1 MYSTAQIPF
10 TTAVFGGEACV
21 PTIHGDVMCKVPAG
35 TQSGS
40 RLRLRGKGIRP
51 SHGSALAGDAYVTVQ
66 IQVPRDLT
74 PVQKN
79 KLREYERSL
88 HPETREYRAS

>member
-1 MYSTAQIPF
+1 
-10 TTAVFGGEACV
+10 
-21 PTIHGDVMCKVPAG
+21 MCKVPAG

-79 KLREYERSL
+79 KLREPSIDPSNQSIKESSSVHQRKKSFL
-88 HPETREYRAS
+88 IVCNNPLC